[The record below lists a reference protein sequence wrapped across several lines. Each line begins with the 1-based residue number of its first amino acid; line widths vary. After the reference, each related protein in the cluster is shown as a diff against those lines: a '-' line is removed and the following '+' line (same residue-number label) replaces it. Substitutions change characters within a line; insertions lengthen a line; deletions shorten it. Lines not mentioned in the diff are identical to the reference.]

1 MANLDQRAAEILA
14 RRQGAVQVE
23 RPTTDERAAAILA
36 AREAPAEPIQ
46 TPDGATPQVTPRT
59 APKGLRGGAPTVDPD
74 SISSTLGRGVQGAV
88 ENVGGTAEALGQAL
102 DSQFLQDAGSQLRAE
117 AQEEALKFGTP
128 TNTTSIY
135 NVESL
140 GDAAEWAQENIVGS
154 LPSMAPTV
162 AGAVAGGRFGGPVG
176 AAVGGMLGSLGINI
190 GDVQNRML
198 ELDPDAKSPWTSI
211 ATGAGMSALDG
222 VGAASIL
229 KPFIRT
235 LGEGVVYQNLVKQG
249 LAKGAA
255 IDLIKGAAA
264 EGLTEAAQEALAA
277 GGAAAGTGTDVDIDQ
292 TVEAMVN
299 AALAGSMLG
308 GAARVATGVHERVGQ
323 NDLVAGSAGPEV
335 QASTDTSKEGLA
347 GRVWNALGG
356 HATSKLEGL
365 ANATPLAREFV
376 ENFRADMSGRT
387 ASKETI
393 YESGDLMAGKWRTQL
408 NEGTKNWDDA
418 RWEAAIESASTP
430 GAFKNNPDAALLR
443 SVMDDVHSTAKQK
456 GLDDI
461 GYIEGHFPF
470 RLNREAMAANPDQ
483 FIQDITPYFKDRS
496 AAEKAYNDYLAQE
509 ARLDNPDLAP
519 TVKRQ
524 VEKDANGEWV
534 IAKPAQKGGDAE
546 RARYRFAQGDV
557 IPEFGH
563 LERTR
568 AFAKVPQN
576 VLNKYAVEQTT
587 KDRVNAVKDYFEG
600 AAHRL
605 AFTERFGADGS
616 KANAQILK
624 IVKDAQSK
632 GREVPKAE
640 VDRMYDLLDAYS
652 GTLGRIQDPT
662 LRTAQSTL
670 GAVLTMK
677 TLPLAALSSLT
688 EFMTP
693 AIRGDIGIAMRSIA
707 PTIQQMAKDLVR
719 PLSKAPRTEF
729 SQLASEANISFE
741 AATSV
746 ASERLGANIFS
757 KGAAKANR
765 AFFIANGLSLL
776 THITRVYAAKTAD
789 QLISRNLSAL
799 AQGLPPTS
807 AVGRKYTNQLR
818 SMGIDVVSQAQA
830 KSLVSPSTPSEIRV
844 ARDLRKLGIKRFS
857 DQSVLETNL
866 SNTPLWMNEPKM
878 GMLSM
883 LKRYPAAFGNT
894 ILPQLARRFSPS
906 YSGSG
911 TQAASA
917 LVGSSFILGMMLAI
931 GYAQDELKQI
941 AKSGEFN
948 YDDTRSEAQR
958 FADVLN
964 TVAMPLQGSMVID
977 FFASPRYGSDPVS
990 TTLGPAAGM
999 AKDVV
1004 TGTYRTIEQFE
1015 DNPTAGIIGQTLL
1028 KQTPIRPFKWATD
1041 YIMENE

>member
-36 AREAPAEPIQ
+36 AREAPTEAVQ

-59 APKGLRGGAPTVDPD
+59 APRGLRGGAPTVDPD
-74 SISSTLGRGVQGAV
+74 SISSTLGRGVQSAV

-408 NEGTKNWDDA
+408 NEGTKDWNDA
-418 RWEAAIESASTP
+418 RWEAAIEAASTP

-483 FIQDITPYFKDRS
+483 FIQDITPYFKDRG

-519 TVKRQ
+519 TIKRQ

-546 RARYRFAQGDV
+546 RARYRFAQGDT

-587 KDRVNAVKDYFEG
+587 KDRINAVKDYFEG

-652 GTLGRIQDPT
+652 GTLGRISDPT
-662 LRTAQSTL
+662 LKTAQSTL

-818 SMGIDVVSQAQA
+818 SMGLDVSTQEHARA
-830 KSLVSPSTPSEIRV
+830 LLSPSTPAEIQA
-844 ARDLRKLGIKRFS
+844 ARGARKLGIKRFS
-857 DQSVLETNL
+857 DQAVLETNL

-878 GMLSM
+878 GMLAM
-883 LKRYPAAFGNT
+883 LKRYPAAFGNV

-906 YSGSG
+906 YAGSG

-941 AKSGEFN
+941 AKNGEFN
-948 YDDTRSEAQR
+948 YDDTRSEVQR

-1004 TGTYRTIEQFE
+1004 TGTYQTITQFE
-1015 DNPTAGIIGQTLL
+1015 ENPTAGIIGQTLL
-1028 KQTPIRPFKWATD
+1028 KQTPIRPFKWATE

>member
-36 AREAPAEPIQ
+36 AREAPTEAVQ

-59 APKGLRGGAPTVDPD
+59 SSKGLRGGAPTVDPD
-74 SISSTLGRGVQGAV
+74 SISSTLGRGVQSAV

-277 GGAAAGTGTDVDIDQ
+277 GGAAAGTGTDIDIDQ

-323 NDLVAGSAGPEV
+323 NDLVAGSSVPEI

-365 ANATPLAREFV
+365 ANASPLAREFV
-376 ENFRADMSGRT
+376 ENFRADMTGRT

-408 NEGTKNWDDA
+408 NEGTKDWDDA
-418 RWEAAIESASTP
+418 RWEAAIEAASTP

-483 FIQDITPYFKDRS
+483 FIQDITPYFKDRG

-546 RARYRFAQGDV
+546 RARYRFAQGDT

-652 GTLGRIQDPT
+652 GTLGRISDPT
-662 LRTAQSTL
+662 LKTAQSTL

-693 AIRGDIGIAMRSIA
+693 AIRGDIGIAMRSVA

-719 PLSKAPRTEF
+719 PISKAPRTEF
-729 SQLASEANISFE
+729 SQLAAEANISFE

-807 AVGRKYTNQLR
+807 AVGRKYSNQLR
-818 SMGIDVVSQAQA
+818 SMGIDISSQAEA
-830 KSLVSPSTPSEIRV
+830 RALLTPSTPSEIRV
-844 ARDLRKLGIKRFS
+844 ARDARKLGIKRFA

-878 GMLSM
+878 GMLAM

-906 YSGSG
+906 YAGSH

-941 AKSGEFN
+941 AKNGEFN

-1004 TGTYRTIEQFE
+1004 TGTYQTITQFE
-1015 DNPTAGIIGQTLL
+1015 ENPTAGIIGQTLL
-1028 KQTPIRPFKWATD
+1028 KQTPIRPFKWATE